1 MAKNI
6 KGITIEIGGNTT
18 KLEEA
23 LKGVNKIVYS
33 TNSELRNLNQ
43 ALKIDPKNTELLAQ
57 KQDVLRKNIAATTER
72 LETLKE
78 AQRQMGD
85 YNSLTEEQKEQYR
98 ALSVEI
104 AKSENALEGMNK
116 ELASSGKVDLTK
128 LKETL
133 KKIGDVAVDVAKKMA
148 KVTAAMG
155 GALAGLVTAGVK
167 SYADL
172 EQNLG
177 GVETMFGKNADK
189 VIKNAQ
195 NAYKTAGVSANEYM
209 QGVTSFSASLLQS
222 LGGDTAK
229 AADVADM
236 AFRDMSDNA
245 NKFGTDMSSI
255 QNAYQGFAKQN
266 YTMLDNLKLGYGGT
280 KTEMQRLLKDAE
292 KFSGVKYDIN
302 NLNDVYSAIHVI
314 QEEMGVTGTTAEE
327 AEKTISGS
335 VASMKAAFD
344 NFLNGSGSPEALAE
358 TVTNVFT
365 NISEAVMKL
374 APSIL
379 TGVVKLVQTLVPQIA
394 QLLLQA
400 IPQLLDA
407 LTNMINALLEMVTNN
422 MDGIAKA
429 VKTIIT
435 SIVTFITTNLP
446 TIIDLGLKLIIA
458 LAQGIA
464 EAIPTLIPQ
473 IVECVKTI
481 CDVLLEN
488 LPMLIEVAVQLI
500 LALIEGFT
508 EAMPQLA
515 EYIPQIITKIV
526 SVIIENLPMLLKAA
540 LQLIIALG
548 KGLITYQATLLTYV
562 VKLPIA
568 IAKGLIDGASKLIE
582 AAGKLIKAIV
592 QGMKDKASDVK
603 EQANKIIEKIK
614 EVFTKIPEKA
624 KKWGKDMIDGLKQG
638 IKDRISSVGDAVSG
652 VADKIRSLLHF
663 SRPDEG
669 PLREYEKWMPDFMRG
684 LAKGINRY
692 SYLVYDATDNLA
704 KEMTNKM
711 SINSLVGD
719 VSGAMTGLNAGI
731 KSSANPTINPNINVD
746 TNYRLMADAMKEA
759 LSNMDVVMDDTQ
771 MGRFVVKTV
780 TDTIYS

>member
-43 ALKIDPKNTELLAQ
+43 ALKLDPKNTELLAQ

-72 LETLKE
+72 LNTLKE

-104 AKSENALEGMNK
+104 AKGENALKGMNR
-116 ELASSGKVDLTK
+116 ELANSGKMDFTK

-133 KKIGDVAVDVAKKMA
+133 KKVGEVAVDVAKKMA
-148 KVTAAMG
+148 KVTAAIG

-177 GVETMFGKNADK
+177 GVETLFGKSADK
-189 VIKNAQ
+189 VVKNAQ

-209 QGVTSFSASLLQS
+209 AGVTSFSASLLQS

-245 NKFGTDMSSI
+245 NKFGTDMGSI

-280 KTEMQRLLKDAE
+280 KSEMERLLSDAE
-292 KFSGVKYDIN
+292 KLTGKKYDIK
-302 NLNDVYSAIHVI
+302 NLNDVYEAIHVI
-314 QEEMGVTGTTAEE
+314 QEEMGVTGTTAQE

-335 VASMKAAFD
+335 VNSMKAAFD

-365 NISEAVMKL
+365 NIGQAIIKL

-379 TGVVKLVQTLVPQIA
+379 QGVVTLIQTLLPQVA
-394 QLLLQA
+394 QLLLTM
-400 IPQLLDA
+400 IPQLLTA
-407 LTNMINALLEMVTNN
+407 ITNMINAILEMVKSNTE
-422 MDGIAKA
+422 GIRNA
-429 VKTIIT
+429 VTQIINT
-435 SIVTFITTNLP
+435 IVTFITTNLP
-446 TIIDLGLKLIIA
+446 TIIELGLL
-458 LAQGIA
+458 
-464 EAIPTLIPQ
+464 
-473 IVECVKTI
+473 
-481 CDVLLEN
+481 
-488 LPMLIEVAVQLI
+488 LIES
-500 LALIEGFT
+500 LALGISDSIDVIIPSIIKCIMTIIQILTEHLPEILTIGIELLVTLLNGISS
-508 EAMPQLA
+508 AMPQLSSQ
-515 EYIPQIITKIV
+515 IPMIVENIV
-526 SVIIENLPMLLKAA
+526 SVIIANLPMLLKAA

-548 KGLITYQATLLTYV
+548 KGLIVYIPTLLGYV
-562 VKLPIA
+562 LKLPIA
-568 IAKGLIDGASKLIE
+568 IGKGIIDGVPKMLTAAGQLIAGLIKGIGNKLSSVRD
-582 AAGKLIKAIV
+582 AAGKIVDKVKSVLSGLGSKAL
-592 QGMKDKASDVK
+592 
-603 EQANKIIEKIK
+603 
-614 EVFTKIPEKA
+614 T
-624 KKWGKDMIDGLKQG
+624 WGKDMIEGFKDG
-638 IKDRISSVGDAVSG
+638 IKRKISAVGDAVKG
-652 VADKIRSLLHF
+652 VADKIKSLLHF

-669 PLREYEKWMPDFMRG
+669 PLREYETWMPDFMKG
-684 LAKGINRY
+684 LASGINRY
-692 SYLVYDATDNLA
+692 SYLVTDATSNLS
-704 KEMTNKM
+704 KEMTNALG
-711 SINSLVGD
+711 INSLVGD
-719 VSGAMTGLNAGI
+719 VNSAMSGLNAGI
-731 KSSANPTINPNINVD
+731 QSSINPTINPNVTIEN
-746 TNYRLMADAMKEA
+746 NYRLMAKAVKEA
-759 LSNMDVVMDDTQ
+759 LEDMDVVMDDDK
-771 MGRFVVKTV
+771 MGRFVTKTV
-780 TDTIYS
+780 TNEIYS